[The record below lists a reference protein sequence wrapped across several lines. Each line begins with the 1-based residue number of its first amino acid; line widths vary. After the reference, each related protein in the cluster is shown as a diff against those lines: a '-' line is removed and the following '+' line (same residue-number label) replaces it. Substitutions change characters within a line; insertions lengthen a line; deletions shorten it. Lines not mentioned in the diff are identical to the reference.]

1 MAANLFKMA
10 AYSRKFI
17 QDGSGV
23 LTSSTGCAHSVRS
36 KVGRLRKHSVLKY
49 DWFSIILPTL

>member
-17 QDGSGV
+17 QDGGGV
-23 LTSSTGCAHSVRS
+23 LTSSTRRVHKSRASAKACRTE
-36 KVGRLRKHSVLKY
+36 
-49 DWFSIILPTL
+49 I